1 MVMEVHPST
10 MKILMVNS
18 LYPPLVQGGAER
30 SVSLLAEALVRRGD
44 EVTVVTLHNRDVTIT
59 EQIQGVCIYRLP
71 LRNLYWPFGEG
82 PSPTPGAK
90 LRWHLR
96 DLHNLDSARDIAEV
110 IDEVQPDVVNTNN
123 LNGFSCSVWD
133 QVLARKIHL
142 THTARDYYLLCRRA
156 TLFRNGNSCAKP
168 CIACHSVSLLPRH
181 KAKKVHHVIAIS
193 HFLLDLHRS
202 RGFFPAAPSSVI
214 YNLPGETGSTST
226 RIRADSTSKLVF
238 GFAGRISPEKGIESL
253 LETVSRIKEPDWRLC
268 IAGTGPPEYIQQ
280 LRTTYADPRIEW
292 LGFVTPADY
301 HARIDVAIV
310 PSLWQEPLGR
320 TVFEAFAA
328 GKSVLC
334 SRSGGIPEICRFGRV
349 VAIFQPGNV
358 AELAEHMQAA
368 LQDPHRW
375 SAGGWLNDQL
385 PDVFRED
392 VIVDQYRR
400 ALQP

>member
-1 MVMEVHPST
+1 

-18 LYPPLVQGGAER
+18 LYPPIVQGGAER

-44 EVTVVTLHNRDVTIT
+44 EVSVVTLHDREIV
-59 EQIQGVCIYRLP
+59 ERQQIQGVSVYRLP

-82 PSPTPGAK
+82 PRPSTSAR

-96 DLHNLDSARDIAEV
+96 DLNNVTSARDVADV

-123 LNGFSCSVWD
+123 VNGFSCSIWD

-156 TLFRNGNSCAKP
+156 TLFRNGNSCTNP
-168 CIACHSVSLLPRH
+168 CLVCRSSSLLPRH
-181 KAKKVHHVIAIS
+181 QASGINHVIAIS

-202 RGFFPAAPSSVI
+202 RGFFPTVPSSVI
-214 YNLPGETGSTST
+214 YNLPGEAGPTPA
-226 RIRADSTSKLVF
+226 RIRTEYSPGLVF
-238 GFAGRISPEKGIESL
+238 GFAGRLSPEKGIEVL
-253 LETVSRIKEPDWRLC
+253 LAATTQIPHSDWRLC
-268 IAGTGPPEYIQQ
+268 IAGTGPPEYLQQ
-280 LRTTYADPRIEW
+280 LRTTYPDPRIEW
-292 LGFVTPADY
+292 LGFVVPADY

-349 VAIFQPGNV
+349 VATFQPGKV
-358 AELAEHMQAA
+358 AELATLIEAA
-368 LQDPHRW
+368 LQNPQRW
-375 SAGGWLNDQL
+375 STGGWLDDQL